1 MSEPIGSVVQQ
12 FQNEI
17 LEAIALG
24 TPLDDVANLVCRRVE
39 TLAPGAIC
47 TLVRIRGGALHPLAA
62 PSLPASYSQALEGLA
77 IGPTVGSCG
86 TAAWLA
92 RPVTVRDIA
101 ADPLWDDYRALALP
115 LGLAACWSSPLLA
128 TDGTVIA
135 TFALYFR
142 ETRGPSRLEK
152 QLVEAVVHLGAIAIE
167 RSDGEEIR
175 QRLSRFDPLTN
186 LPNRR
191 SFETVLGDLCA
202 DPASHFGLLLLGLDR
217 VETFVPAIDDPGSDR
232 LVAEMAERLSRLD
245 RGFWPAS
252 LGGDR
257 FAVIV
262 DPCLDHASLKEAGE
276 SVMAALHGPAG
287 RSRFGPLD
295 QGVAIGGAL
304 FGPDGIAPEF
314 LRLNAEL
321 ALAASRRSGRR
332 GYLRY
337 EPSMGEVAERRR
349 ALLRQVA
356 TALDEDRI
364 LPFYQPLVR
373 LDSGRIIGLEALLR
387 MRRRDGAIVTAGDF
401 QAAFA
406 DPGLARAMTDRMLA
420 EVARD
425 MAAWLDAGIDFGHV
439 GVNLSMADFAEEGL
453 AERLVGAFA
462 SAGVPPGRVVLEIT
476 ELVAMDD
483 PFRDVADTVGSLRRS
498 GFLVALDDFG
508 TGFASLT
515 HLMALKTDV
524 IKIDR
529 SFIDR
534 LLIDHDSAVIV
545 AAMIDIAQQLDR
557 RIVAEG
563 IETRAQA
570 ERLAE
575 MGCRL
580 GQGFLYAR
588 AADAATTLVRLSES
602 VLTPAA

>member
-1 MSEPIGSVVQQ
+1 MSQPVGSVVQQ

-24 TPLDDVANLVCRRVE
+24 TPLDEVANLVCRRVE

-47 TLVRIRGGALHPLAA
+47 TLIRIRDGALHPLSA
-62 PSLPASYSQALEGLA
+62 PSLPGSYSQALQGLP

-101 ADPLWDDYRALALP
+101 TDPLWDDYRGLALP

-128 TDGTVIA
+128 TDGEVIA

-142 ETRGPSRLEK
+142 EKRGPSRLEQK
-152 QLVEAVVHLGAIAIE
+152 LVEAVVHLGAIAVE
-167 RSDGEEIR
+167 RSDAEEAR
-175 QRLSRFDPLTN
+175 RRFADFDPLTN

-191 SFETVLGDLCA
+191 SFEAALGDLCA

-217 VETFVPAIDDPGSDR
+217 MESFVPAIDDPGSDR
-232 LVAEMAERLSRLD
+232 LVAEMAKRLSGLD
-245 RGFWPAS
+245 HGFWPAS
-252 LGGDR
+252 LGGDH

-262 DPCLDHASLKEAGE
+262 DPCLDHASLREAAETVMRAMHAAAGE
-276 SVMAALHGPAG
+276 A
-287 RSRFGPLD
+287 RFGPLD
-295 QGVAIGGAL
+295 QSVAIGGAL

-321 ALAASRRSGRR
+321 ALAASRRSGRS
-332 GYLRY
+332 GYLGY
-337 EPSMGEVAERRR
+337 DPSMGEDAERRR

-356 TALDEDRI
+356 TALEEGRI

-373 LDSGRIIGLEALLR
+373 LDTGRIIGLEALLR
-387 MRRRDGAIVTAGDF
+387 MRRRDGTIVAAGEF

-406 DPGLARAMTDRMLA
+406 DPGLARAMTERLLTD
-420 EVARD
+420 VVRD
-425 MAAWLDAGIDFGHV
+425 MAAWLDADIDFGHV
-439 GVNLSMADFAEEGL
+439 GVNLSMADFAEDGL
-453 AERLVGAFA
+453 AERLAAAFA
-462 SAGVPPGRVVLEIT
+462 AAGVPTNRVVLEIT

-483 PFRDVADTVGSLRRS
+483 PSRDVADTVGRLRRK

-515 HLMALKTDV
+515 HLLALKTDV

-529 SFIDR
+529 SFVDR
-534 LLIDHDSAVIV
+534 LLTDHDSAVIV
-545 AAMIDIAQQLDR
+545 AAMIDIARQLDR

-580 GQGFLYAR
+580 GQGYLYAR
-588 AADAATTLVRLSES
+588 PADAATTLARLSES

>member
-1 MSEPIGSVVQQ
+1 MSEPVGSVVQQ

-39 TLAPGAIC
+39 ALAPGAVC
-47 TLVRIRGGALHPLAA
+47 TLIRILDRALHPLAA
-62 PSLPASYSQALEGLA
+62 PSLPRSYSQALQGLA

-101 ADPLWDDYRALALP
+101 TDPLWDDYRALALP

-142 ETRGPSRLEK
+142 ERRGPSRLEQK
-152 QLVEAVVHLGAIAIE
+152 LVEAVVHLGAIAIE
-167 RSDGEEIR
+167 RSDAEEAR
-175 QRLSRFDPLTN
+175 QRLAHFDPLTN

-191 SFETVLGDLCA
+191 SFETALGDLCA

-217 VETFVPAIDDPGSDR
+217 MESFVPAIDDPGSDR
-232 LVAEMAERLSRLD
+232 LVAEMAARLSGLD

-262 DPCLDHASLKEAGE
+262 DPCLDHATLQEAGE
-276 SVMAALHGPAG
+276 TVLRAMHAATGP
-287 RSRFGPLD
+287 SRFGPLD
-295 QGVAIGGAL
+295 QSVAIGGAL

-332 GYLRY
+332 GYLGY
-337 EPSMGEVAERRR
+337 EPAIGEAAERRR

-356 TALDEDRI
+356 TALDEERI

-387 MRRRDGAIVTAGDF
+387 MRRRDGAIVTAGEF

-406 DPGLARAMTDRMLA
+406 DPGLARAMTDRLLA

-425 MAAWLDAGIDFGHV
+425 MAVWLDLGVDFGHV
-439 GVNLSMADFAEEGL
+439 GINLSMADFAEEGL
-453 AERLVGAFA
+453 VERLVGAFT
-462 SAGVPPGRVVLEIT
+462 SARVPTNRVVLEIT

-483 PFRDVADTVGSLRRS
+483 PSRDVAGIVGHLRRS

-515 HLMALKTDV
+515 HLMALRTDV

-529 SFIDR
+529 SFVDR
-534 LLIDHDSAVIV
+534 LLTDHDSAVIV
-545 AAMIDIAQQLDR
+545 AAMIDIARQLDR
-557 RIVAEG
+557 RLVAEG

-580 GQGFLYAR
+580 GQGYLYAR
-588 AADAATTLVRLSES
+588 AADAATTLARLSES
-602 VLTPAA
+602 ILTPAA